1 MKELSV
7 YPLMTPTTEAL
18 YSGLPGGGGGL
29 LVMNYAGLFAKYA
42 KQGINYVLN

>member
-7 YPLMTPTTEAL
+7 YPLMTPKTEAL
-18 YSGLPGGGGGL
+18 YSGLPGGGGL
-29 LVMNYAGLFAKYA
+29 LVLNYAGLFAKYA